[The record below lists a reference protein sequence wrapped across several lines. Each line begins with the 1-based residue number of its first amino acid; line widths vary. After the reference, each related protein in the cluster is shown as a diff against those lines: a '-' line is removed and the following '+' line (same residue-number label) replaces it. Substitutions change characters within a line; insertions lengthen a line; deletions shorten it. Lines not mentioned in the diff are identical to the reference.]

1 MPKKQNMRNAPV
13 SEFGRRSMLLVG
25 ILRMGSATFLGV
37 VLVILGHIWG
47 GTLGPPPPDGAN
59 WLWLVLAALIAGACA
74 FAEILLGGYSARQE
88 ERHLRARLLDAY
100 FRTIVRPMTSGAVSA
115 PTAHAT
121 SNAQQRHGHSHAT
134 SAEKTS
140 SGQLVTL
147 MTDNVERMSEYRQVY
162 LGATI
167 AAIGVPFLTLGYVA
181 FLDPL
186 LGLGIMAACPLVP
199 LAVWAFMRLF
209 RKVSANSRRERA
221 RLSVQYLDALRNLIP
236 IRLLGAGKRIE
247 DRLRAQGEANRRA
260 IMRLLAGNQVVIIV
274 LDGAFS
280 LLLICWAVYLIGS
293 RLAAGA
299 ITPGE
304 AMSVALLL
312 TLMLEPMLQVAGF
325 FYIGMS
331 GKASQRAIARQL
343 SRIPADRP
351 ATAVAKPTEA
361 AISIQGIHHDHG
373 RGPVLKG
380 LDLDVPRGAKV
391 AIMGSSGAGKSTLLS
406 LLRGTLPIQQGA
418 IVLDGQDLG
427 AITPEQ
433 ACQLS
438 ASVAQATWLFSGTVA
453 DNLRMAKPEASEE
466 ELWTALRRAHV
477 AEEVRRMPRGLDSD
491 VGERGQLISGGQAQ
505 RLSLARAFLS
515 DRRILLLDEPTS
527 QVDAVSEAAI
537 IDALKEIGPDWTVL
551 VVTHRHSLL
560 AVADSAHQL
569 RDGIFLPL
577 ETAGTR

>member
-1 MPKKQNMRNAPV
+1 MPKKQNMSNAPV

-37 VLVILGHIWG
+37 VLVILGHTWG
-47 GTLGPPPPDGAN
+47 GMLEQTPPDGAN
-59 WLWLVLAALIAGACA
+59 WLWLVLAALIAGASA

-100 FRTIVRPMTSGAVSA
+100 FRTIVRPMTPGAVAA

-121 SNAQQRHGHSHAT
+121 SNAQRGHGHSHAT
-134 SAEKTS
+134 SEKTS
-140 SGQLVTL
+140 SCQLVTL

-181 FLDPL
+181 LLDPL

-477 AEEVRRMPRGLDSD
+477 AEEERRMPRGLDSD

-515 DRRILLLDEPTS
+515 DRRILLLDEPIS

-537 IDALKEIGPDWTVL
+537 IDALKEIGPNWTVL

-569 RDGIFLPL
+569 RDGVLLPL

>member
-1 MPKKQNMRNAPV
+1 MPKKQNMSNAPV

-37 VLVILGHIWG
+37 VLVILGHTWG
-47 GTLGPPPPDGAN
+47 GMLEQTPPDGAN
-59 WLWLVLAALIAGACA
+59 WLWLVLAALIAGASA

-100 FRTIVRPMTSGAVSA
+100 FRTIVRPMTPGAVAA

-121 SNAQQRHGHSHAT
+121 SNAQRGHGHSHAT
-134 SAEKTS
+134 SEKTS

-515 DRRILLLDEPTS
+515 DRRILLLDEPIS

-537 IDALKEIGPDWTVL
+537 IDALKEIGPNWTVL

>member
-1 MPKKQNMRNAPV
+1 MPKKQNMSNAPV

-37 VLVILGHIWG
+37 VLVILGHTWG
-47 GTLGPPPPDGAN
+47 GMLEQTPPDGAN
-59 WLWLVLAALIAGACA
+59 WLWLVLAALIAGASA

-100 FRTIVRPMTSGAVSA
+100 FRTIVRPMTPGAVAA

-121 SNAQQRHGHSHAT
+121 SNAQRGHGHSHAT
-134 SAEKTS
+134 SEKTS

-181 FLDPL
+181 LLDPL

-491 VGERGQLISGGQAQ
+491 VGERGQLSSGGQAQ

-515 DRRILLLDEPTS
+515 DRRILLLDEPIS

-537 IDALKEIGPDWTVL
+537 IDALKEIGPNWTVL

-569 RDGIFLPL
+569 RDGVLLPL

>member
-1 MPKKQNMRNAPV
+1 MPKKQNMSNAPV

-37 VLVILGHIWG
+37 VLVILGHTWG
-47 GTLGPPPPDGAN
+47 GMLEQTPPDGAN
-59 WLWLVLAALIAGACA
+59 WLWLVLAALIAGASA

-100 FRTIVRPMTSGAVSA
+100 FRTIVRPMTPGAVAA

-121 SNAQQRHGHSHAT
+121 SNAQRGHGHSHAT
-134 SAEKTS
+134 SEKTS

-147 MTDNVERMSEYRQVY
+147 MTDNVERMSEYQQVY

-181 FLDPL
+181 LLDPL

-515 DRRILLLDEPTS
+515 DRRILLLDEPIS

-537 IDALKEIGPDWTVL
+537 IDALKEIGPNWTVL

-569 RDGIFLPL
+569 RDGVLLPL

>member
-1 MPKKQNMRNAPV
+1 MPKKQNMSNAPV

-37 VLVILGHIWG
+37 VLVILGHTWG
-47 GTLGPPPPDGAN
+47 GMLEQTPPDGAN
-59 WLWLVLAALIAGACA
+59 WLWLVLAALIAGASA

-100 FRTIVRPMTSGAVSA
+100 FRTIVRPMTPGAVAA

-121 SNAQQRHGHSHAT
+121 SNAQRGHGHSHAT
-134 SAEKTS
+134 SEKTS

-181 FLDPL
+181 LLDPL

-221 RLSVQYLDALRNLIP
+221 RLSVQYLDALRTLIP
-236 IRLLGAGKRIE
+236 IRLLGADKRIE

-380 LDLDVPRGAKV
+380 LELDVPRGAKV

-466 ELWTALRRAHV
+466 ELW
-477 AEEVRRMPRGLDSD
+477 MPRGLDSD

-515 DRRILLLDEPTS
+515 DRRILLLDEPIS

-537 IDALKEIGPDWTVL
+537 IDALKEIGPNWTVL

-569 RDGIFLPL
+569 RDGVLLPL

>member
-1 MPKKQNMRNAPV
+1 MPKKQNMSNAPV

-37 VLVILGHIWG
+37 VLVILGHTWG
-47 GTLGPPPPDGAN
+47 GMLEQTPPDGAN
-59 WLWLVLAALIAGACA
+59 WLWLVLAALIAGASA

-100 FRTIVRPMTSGAVSA
+100 FRTIVRPMTPGAVAA

-121 SNAQQRHGHSHAT
+121 SNAQRGHGHSHAT
-134 SAEKTS
+134 SEKTS

-181 FLDPL
+181 LLNQL
-186 LGLGIMAACPLVP
+186 LGLGNIAACPLVP

-515 DRRILLLDEPTS
+515 DRRILLLDEPIS

-537 IDALKEIGPDWTVL
+537 IDALKEIGPNWTVL

-569 RDGIFLPL
+569 RDGVLLPL